1 MKKQKYHRLRLIIS
15 LFVFFI
21 VILSAARDSYLL
33 SFFGVTTG
41 LVFLVLARS
50 SAGIRVDEREAAVR
64 EKAAHLTYAIFAP
77 TLGIGA
83 FLLLIPYQ
91 NLSPVFAKGEFTYL
105 ESLGMILAYLTLFL
119 ITIYAISY
127 RFLNRKYGGG
137 DAQ

>member
-1 MKKQKYHRLRLIIS
+1 MDRKKYHRLRLIIS
-15 LFVFFI
+15 LFVFLI
-21 VILSAARDSYLL
+21 VILSVARDSYLL

-41 LVFLVLARS
+41 LVFLVLAR
-50 SAGIRVDEREAAVR
+50 
-64 EKAAHLTYAIFAP
+64 EKAAQLTYAIFAP

-91 NLSPVFAKGEFTYL
+91 SLSPVFAKGEFAYL
-105 ESLGMILAYLTLFL
+105 ESLGIILAYLALFL
-119 ITIYAISY
+119 ITIYAVSY